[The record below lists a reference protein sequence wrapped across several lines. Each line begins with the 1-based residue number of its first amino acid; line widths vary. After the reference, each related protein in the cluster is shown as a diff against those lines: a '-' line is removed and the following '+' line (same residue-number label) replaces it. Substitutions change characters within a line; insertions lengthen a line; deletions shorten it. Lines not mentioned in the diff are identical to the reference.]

1 MIMRQWCLAVVLV
14 AFPILAQ
21 AQDLRLPNK
30 DGSVKVAVIGDSGQP
45 GTGQT
50 NIAKQLASWRSRFA
64 FDSVLM
70 LGDNLYGSERP
81 KDYAKKFEIPYKPL
95 LDAGVK
101 FYASLGN
108 HDDPEQRLYKNFNM
122 GGERYY
128 SFKPKNGVRLFA
140 IDSNYVDK
148 RQLDWLDRELAAS
161 GSDWKIM
168 FFHHPLYSSGAT
180 HGSAELQR
188 EQLEPVFLKHGVNVV
203 LTGHE
208 HFYERL
214 KPQKGVAYFIVGSS
228 AKLRKGDLQKR
239 SAQTVYGNDSDYS
252 FMLIEIVDDELYFQA
267 ISDKGITLDTGSIRR
282 TGDVR
287 PTKDK
292 TAQPV
297 VPQAKPSPRLPG
309 PKQAK

>member
-1 MIMRQWCLAVVLV
+1 MRQWFVFALLFGALPVD
-14 AFPILAQ
+14 AQ

-30 DGSVKVAVIGDSGQP
+30 PGSVKVAVIGDSGQP
-45 GTGQT
+45 GSGQT

-64 FDSVLM
+64 FDTVLM

-108 HDDPEQRLYKNFNM
+108 HDDPEQRLYKHFNM

-128 SFKPKNGVRLFA
+128 SFKPKNGVRFFA

-228 AKLRKGDLQKR
+228 AKVRKGDLRDR
-239 SAQTVYGNDSDYS
+239 SAETVYGNDSDYS
-252 FMLIEIVDDELYFQA
+252 FMLVEIVGDELYFQA
-267 ISDKGITLDTGSIRR
+267 ISHKGITLDTGSIRR

-287 PTKDK
+287 PSRDK
-292 TAQPV
+292 TTQPI
-297 VPQAKPSPRLPG
+297 VPQVKPSPRQPG